1 MKTPSVQATHPANQ
15 SPTTMKG
22 RRDASPLPNHLF
34 DAGCIQ
40 FGTFTL
46 KSGLTSPIYIDLRL
60 LVSDPQLLRKVAQA
74 MADVAREIPFDR
86 IAAIP
91 YAGLPIGTALAL
103 EMERP
108 LIYPRLEVKQ
118 HGTRRAIEGV
128 FNTGETVLLVDDL
141 ITRGDS
147 KLEAIAPLEE
157 AGLKVRDVLVLI
169 DREQGG
175 ADDLARRG
183 YRLHAIL
190 RLTEILNTLHDS
202 GRITPA
208 QYDEVLAYLKSQR
221 TSRPTNQLTN

>member
-1 MKTPSVQATHPANQ
+1 MKTNPLSTAIA
-15 SPTTMKG
+15 K
-22 RRDASPLPNHLF
+22 DASLPDRLF

-60 LVSDPQLLRKVAQA
+60 LVSDPQLLRQVARA
-74 MADVAREIPFDR
+74 MANVAREIPFDR

-103 EMERP
+103 EMDRP
-108 LIYPRLEVKQ
+108 LIYPRQEAKQ
-118 HGTRRAIEGV
+118 YGTRRLIEGA
-128 FNTGETVLLVDDL
+128 FTPGETVLLVDDL

-147 KLEAIAPLEE
+147 KLEAIASLEE
-157 AGLKVRDVLVLI
+157 AGLKVKDVLVLV

-183 YRLHAIL
+183 YHLHAIL
-190 RLTEILNTLHDS
+190 RLTEVLEALRES
-202 GRITPA
+202 GRITPT
-208 QYDEVLAYLKSQR
+208 QYNDVLAYLG
-221 TSRPTNQLTN
+221 SRRVGEPTN